1 MWNMFYQRENGNII
15 NLASIIYIDFSINRV
30 YINRASSA
38 AYSGCT
44 IPSFLEPS
52 KKEMSDILERIN
64 IKHPNEETVKK
75 HKQDAEKVEAEHQV
89 NEVRVSCNYSNTTT
103 SRLTDSTW
111 SDGTPCINRN
121 DVDPEDDRYTVFG
134 VPIGAH

>member
-30 YINRASSA
+30 YVDAGSNT

-44 IPSFLEPS
+44 IPYFFEPS
-52 KKEMSDILERIN
+52 KKEMNDILEQMN
-64 IKHPNEETVKK
+64 IEPPSEEILKKRKEYMEKPKIHPNETYIP
-75 HKQDAEKVEAEHQV
+75 HKQIDTLT
-89 NEVRVSCNYSNTTT
+89 NTGLLSN
-103 SRLTDSTW
+103 STW
-111 SDGTPCINRN
+111 SDGSPCINKN

-134 VPIGAH
+134 VRREGY